1 MASQLRHLP
10 AVSQSMTSSLTFS
23 FFVCKMGIG
32 PYTLWF
38 VTRIKLRDSVC
49 DIRGQGRCVEHSA
62 QGLGLAPKPDFL
74 LFSATHFPHLFWVL
88 VFPAIKPQRA
98 SSSDLYCYVASNLP
112 WRGQSPSWASV
123 SSSVCLYTGW
133 AGLDGHSG
141 LPVPDQQSSPNI
153 CTKCRDTG
161 QWPRRGIWLRT
172 RLLLHM
178 RAGGLP
184 GWVHPIT

>member
-1 MASQLRHLP
+1 
-10 AVSQSMTSSLTFS
+10 
-23 FFVCKMGIG
+23 MGIG

-38 VTRIKLRDSVC
+38 VTRIKLGDSVC
-49 DIRGQGRCVEHSA
+49 DIRGEGRCIEYSA
-62 QGLGLAPKPDFL
+62 QGLAWPQNVTSL

-98 SSSDLYCYVASNLP
+98 SSFDLYCYVASNLP

-123 SSSVCLYTGW
+123 SSSVCLYTGQ

-161 QWPRRGIWLRT
+161 QWLRRGIWLRT

-178 RAGGLP
+178 GAGGLP
-184 GWVHPIT
+184 GRVHPIT